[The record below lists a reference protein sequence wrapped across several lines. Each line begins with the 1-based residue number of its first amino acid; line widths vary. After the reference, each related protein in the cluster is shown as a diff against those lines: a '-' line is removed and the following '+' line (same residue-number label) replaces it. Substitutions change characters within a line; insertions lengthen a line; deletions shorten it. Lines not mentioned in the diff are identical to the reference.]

1 VAAAHTVATTVPAAA
16 PTVPAARLGLLQ
28 QLGRLVSLL
37 KYSLVF
43 SAAIVVL
50 PLSGIEGVALH
61 SMTGSLFVEL
71 SPGGVFWASLFLLA
85 AAWSVML
92 TTGLIVNGV
101 TQRWSSTAG
110 GYRRFESLKAAPSG
124 QIPDWAELLFS
135 VPVTPPQLVYYAA
148 LAVPGLVVVV
158 RYAVRYEVDR
168 VAAALGAAGAGL
180 VTAYIVMLGLCTP
193 AALLDPTDP
202 PMRDPVALRV
212 WGVLTQLT
220 RLTTAMRWLQRQ
232 LSALAAWLRLHYL
245 LDPATRLLYPAHF
258 FAITVAVLLV
268 VLWLAFAFLF
278 RPEDGLLRA
287 APVVHLRVSLMLFV
301 WVFGGLE
308 FHLARLR
315 VSPLLAVI
323 VVVLLG
329 YNVFSIDH
337 TYHVRREGS
346 ASGLSPVAVVEGGGA
361 NLVVIASAGG
371 GISAAVWTTL
381 GLERLIQ
388 ERPDLRREIRL
399 LSTISGGSVGG
410 AFFLDGLLRPP
421 PASSLDTIRK
431 KSGASSL
438 DAVAYGLA
446 YRDVPSLLTGGLST
460 LAPGRDR
467 GELLERAWTR
477 TAEGSTRGAMV
488 RRGAH
493 KDPPTLAS
501 LQSRIRSGEIP
512 GFIFGATV
520 MESGRRVM
528 VTPIDFTE
536 VTIPVPGPAA
546 PGSPTGQALLAR
558 PKPRAAT
565 LSEYLEDPGLDM
577 SLDRRAAVG
586 DLLVRQ
592 SSRAID
598 PGRPGQGNPEDAR
611 DRAPAAVAP
620 PHRRRVLRQLRRHV
634 GPRLAHAGHDRQG
647 REAPR
652 LHPRRDHRAAGL
664 SPREARVRAAGAR
677 IGGGAAGARHRPR
690 RDPRGRRGRTR
701 RHRRRSIHRRVE
713 QVVRRPGVAGV
724 CRELRVRAGRG
735 PAEPTPILAAQLRSN
750 AAPGECLAPS
760 GIAEPRGLRHARV
773 GVRAAHALPH
783 ERLPRP
789 RLTRCSS
796 SSARSIATRSG
807 WRRGR

>member
-1 VAAAHTVATTVPAAA
+1 MAAAHTVATTVPAAA

-168 VAAALGAAGAGL
+168 VVAGGAVLLTALGAAGAGL

-287 APVVHLRVSLMLFV
+287 APVVHLWVSLMLFV

-565 LSEYLEDPGLDM
+565 LSEYLGDPGLDM
-577 SLDRRAAVG
+577 SLWTAARLSATFSFVSPAARSTLADQDKETRKTPEIERRRLWHHLIDGGYYDNFGVTSALDWLTPVMIAKAEKRLSFTRVAIIELRAFRREKPVYAQPAPGSVAALLGPVIGLGAIRAGAAAERDDIDVG
-586 DLLVRQ
+586 RFTDVWNKWFDGQGLPVCVESFVFEPDADQPSPPLSWQLSSVQMQRLVSAWPPPASQ
-592 SSRAID
+592 NRAVSD
-598 PGRPGQGNPEDAR
+598 TLGWESARLMRFLTSGCPGRG
-611 DRAPAAVAP
+611 
-620 PHRRRVLRQLRRHV
+620 
-634 GPRLAHAGHDRQG
+634 
-647 REAPR
+647 
-652 LHPRRDHRAAGL
+652 
-664 SPREARVRAAGAR
+664 
-677 IGGGAAGARHRPR
+677 
-690 RDPRGRRGRTR
+690 
-701 RHRRRSIHRRVE
+701 
-713 QVVRRPGVAGV
+713 
-724 CRELRVRAGRG
+724 
-735 PAEPTPILAAQLRSN
+735 
-750 AAPGECLAPS
+750 
-760 GIAEPRGLRHARV
+760 
-773 GVRAAHALPH
+773 
-783 ERLPRP
+783 
-789 RLTRCSS
+789 
-796 SSARSIATRSG
+796 
-807 WRRGR
+807 